1 MNDLFLDEIV
11 QPDARMSGESSRS
24 ARRAER
30 ADRDRKRKRRRR
42 RNITALLITLL
53 VIGGGAFAVWKVV
66 LPMFDDLGTGS
77 DQSAEDFPGPGTTE
91 VSIVIPAGATGADM
105 GRVLV
110 DAGVVASVEAFTT
123 AFAAN
128 PEASGIQPGTYRLRL
143 EMRAVD
149 AVAALLNPEFRVQ
162 VQVTIVEGFRVTQ
175 VMERLAANTGKP
187 VEEFT
192 AVLADPAAVGL
203 PAEAGGNFE
212 GWLFPATYTFQ
223 PDDTP
228 ADMIAAMV
236 AQTIAVLD
244 ERAVPADQRQVVL
257 TKASLVERESPGG
270 EASAMIARA
279 IQNRLDI
286 GMKLDIDAT
295 VAYGANKAGTDL
307 TQADLDDPN
316 NPYNTYVHPGLPPT
330 PIASPGAASI
340 DAVLAPADGPWKYWV
355 TVNHDTGE
363 TLMAVDYPEHLRNVE
378 KLREWEAANP
388 SDG

>member
-11 QPDARMSGESSRS
+11 QPDARVSGEGSRS

-30 ADRDRKRKRRRR
+30 VDRDRKRKRRRR
-42 RNITALLITLL
+42 RNVTALLITLL
-53 VIGGGAFAVWKVV
+53 VLGGGGFAVWKVV
-66 LPMFDDLGTGS
+66 LPMFDDLSLGGEPTA
-77 DQSAEDFPGPGTTE
+77 QDFPGPGSGEAT
-91 VSIVIPAGATGADM
+91 VVIPAGATGTDM
-105 GRVLV
+105 GQILV
-110 DAGVVASVEAFTT
+110 DAGVVASVEAFTS

-128 PEASGIQPGTYRLRL
+128 PDAPGIQPGTYRLLL
-143 EMRAVD
+143 EMRGVD
-149 AVAALLNPEFRVQ
+149 AVGALLKPENKVQ
-162 VQVTIVEGFRVTQ
+162 TQVTVVEGFRVTQ
-175 VMERLAANTGKP
+175 VMERLAANTGRP

-228 ADMIAAMV
+228 ADMVATMV

-270 EASAMIARA
+270 DVSPMIARA

-286 GMKLDIDAT
+286 GMKLDIDAA
-295 VAYGANKAGTDL
+295 VLYGVGDPTGVL
-307 TQADLDDPN
+307 TADLKAQDT
-316 NPYNTYVHPGLPPT
+316 PYNLYMHAGLPPT
-330 PIASPGAASI
+330 PIASPGTASI
-340 DAVLAPADGPWKYWV
+340 DAVLAPVEGPWKYWV
-355 TVNHDTGE
+355 TINPETGE
-363 TLMAVDYPEHLRNVE
+363 TLMAEDYPQHLENGE
-378 KLREWEAANP
+378 LLRQWEAENP

>member
-1 MNDLFLDEIV
+1 VNDLFLDEIV

-77 DQSAEDFPGPGTTE
+77 DQSAEDFPGPGSGN
-91 VSIVIPAGATGADM
+91 VDVVIPAGATGTDM

-110 DAGVVASVEAFTT
+110 DAGVVASVEAFTD

-128 PEASGIQPGTYRLRL
+128 PEASGIQPGTYRLLL
-143 EMRAVD
+143 EMRGAD
-149 AVAALLNPEFRVQ
+149 AVNALLNPENKVQ

-340 DAVLAPADGPWKYWV
+340 DAVLAPAEGPWKYWV

>member
-77 DQSAEDFPGPGTTE
+77 DQSAEDFPGPGSGN
-91 VSIVIPAGATGADM
+91 VDVVIPAGATGTDM

-110 DAGVVASVEAFTT
+110 DAGVVASVEAFTD

-128 PEASGIQPGTYRLRL
+128 PEASGIQPGTYRLLL
-143 EMRAVD
+143 EMRGVD
-149 AVAALLNPEFRVQ
+149 AVNALLNPENKVQ
-162 VQVTIVEGFRVTQ
+162 VQVTIVEGFRVSQ

-340 DAVLAPADGPWKYWV
+340 DAVLAPAEGPWKYWV